1 MSKTQQEINSEK
13 QPLRIMDCGSR
24 TIISD
29 VLTGK
34 TVEIQNKDLHILKDY
49 LNWWFE
55 LKK

>member
-24 TIISD
+24 TVISD
-29 VLTGK
+29 TLTGK
-34 TVEIQNKDLHILKDY
+34 TVEIQNRDLHILKDY